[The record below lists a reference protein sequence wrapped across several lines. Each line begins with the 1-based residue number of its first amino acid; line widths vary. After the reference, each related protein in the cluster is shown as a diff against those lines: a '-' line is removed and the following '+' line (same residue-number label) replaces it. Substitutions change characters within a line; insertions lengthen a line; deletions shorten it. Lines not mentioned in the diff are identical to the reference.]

1 MGVGEKNLP
10 TNPSAKDRKA
20 LQATV
25 RNRFVRSASGI
36 VTAPPTVPN
45 SGATTPGG
53 RYYNNN
59 TTINNNASTNSSGYA
74 STTTK
79 KMSSKQQRQF
89 AKLDD
94 YYGDHQLMG
103 QELGNGGSLG
113 NSGNVRKMG
122 GSSQAMRNGKGSA
135 ANRKRPASSSVG
147 NMGYSSKSSKHY
159 HDSKKSKYSGA
170 ASSNMKRG
178 SQAIQKGYSSSSN
191 DYRNSSM
198 TTFTLEKRN
207 LHNDLERQR
216 RVGLKNLFE
225 ELKCQIPSLRDKER
239 APKVSILREAAQ
251 LCTELSREQE
261 TLFSL
266 RKQRERLLQT
276 ARMLKTQLQRSAA
289 RK

>member
-10 TNPSAKDRKA
+10 TNPSAQDRKA

-25 RNRFVRSASGI
+25 RNRFVRSSSGI

-53 RYYNNN
+53 RYYGSNGSTSSYGSSN
-59 TTINNNASTNSSGYA
+59 TSS
-74 STTTK
+74 SKRMTQ
-79 KMSSKQQRQF
+79 KQQRQF

-94 YYGDHQLMG
+94 YYGDHPLMG
-103 QELGNGGSLG
+103 ESHNSNNSISGSGRKLGG
-113 NSGNVRKMG
+113 
-122 GSSQAMRNGKGSA
+122 SQAMRNGKGSA
-135 ANRKRPASSSVG
+135 ASRKRPASSSVG
-147 NMGYSSKSSKHY
+147 SMGFSKSSKHY
-159 HDSKKSKYSGA
+159 NDSKKSKYSSS
-170 ASSNMKRG
+170 ASKGG
-178 SQAIQKGYSSSSN
+178 SRPMQKGYAN
-191 DYRNSSM
+191 DYRNSSL

-225 ELKCQIPSLRDKER
+225 ELKVQIPSLRDKER
-239 APKVSILREAAQ
+239 APKVSILREAAH
-251 LCTELSREQE
+251 LCTELSREQD
-261 TLFSL
+261 TLFAL

-289 RK
+289 RSK

>member
-1 MGVGEKNLP
+1 MSEKNLP

-25 RNRFVRSASGI
+25 RNRFVRSSSGI

-53 RYYNNN
+53 RYYTN
-59 TTINNNASTNSSGYA
+59 NSSGFG
-74 STTTK
+74 SVSPTTTSSK
-79 KMSSKQQRQF
+79 KMTQKQRQY

-94 YYGDHQLMG
+94 FYGDHPMMAESNSNSSLSG
-103 QELGNGGSLG
+103 SGRKLGG
-113 NSGNVRKMG
+113 
-122 GSSQAMRNGKGSA
+122 SQAMRNGKSSA
-135 ANRKRPASSSVG
+135 SGRKRPASSSVG
-147 NMGYSSKSSKHY
+147 SMGYSKSSKHY
-159 HDSKKSKYSGA
+159 HDSKKSKYSGSA
-170 ASSNMKRG
+170 VKGG
-178 SQAIQKGYSSSSN
+178 SRPMQKGYAN
-191 DYRNSSM
+191 DYRTNSL

-251 LCTELSREQE
+251 LCTDLSREQE
-261 TLFSL
+261 TLFAL

-276 ARMLKTQLQRSAA
+276 ARMLKTQLQRSVA
-289 RK
+289 RSK

>member
-1 MGVGEKNLP
+1 MVGVGEKNLP

-25 RNRFVRSASGI
+25 RNRFVRSSSGL

-53 RYYNNN
+53 RSMYYNNSPM
-59 TTINNNASTNSSGYA
+59 NNSSYVSPTNSS
-74 STTTK
+74 SK
-79 KMSSKQQRQF
+79 KMTQKQQRQF
-89 AKLDD
+89 AKMDD
-94 YYGDHQLMG
+94 YYGDHQLITA
-103 QELGNGGSLG
+103 E
-113 NSGNVRKMG
+113 NSNSSSISSSGRKMG
-122 GSSQAMRNGKGSA
+122 GSQAMRKGSA
-135 ANRKRPASSSVG
+135 NNRKRPASSSVG
-147 NMGYSSKSSKHY
+147 SMGYSKSSKHY
-159 HDSKKSKYSGA
+159 HDSKKSKYSG
-170 ASSNMKRG
+170 SSGGGMKGG
-178 SQAIQKGYSSSSN
+178 SRPMQKGYSSN
-191 DYRNSSM
+191 DFRNSSL

-261 TLFSL
+261 TLFAL
-266 RKQRERLLQT
+266 RKQREKLLQT
-276 ARMLKTQLQRSAA
+276 ARILKTQLQRSAA
-289 RK
+289 RSK